1 MTSESSYEYEV
12 VEETTEITNIK
23 KQLVDV
29 DTKVEMDEK
38 INAKIK

>member
-1 MTSESSYEYEV
+1 MSSESSYEYEV

-23 KQLVDV
+23 KQQIDI
-29 DTKVEMDEK
+29 DTNVEVDEK